1 MWEND
6 KLVILVKK
14 KNIFIYICELYVLF
28 FCNGYYFLRMYELL
42 NIEFYCLYLGFF
54 LSIYKI
60 K

>member
-6 KLVILVKK
+6 KLIGYFSK
-14 KNIFIYICELYVLF
+14 KNIFIYICGLYVLF
-28 FCNGYYFLRMYELL
+28 VCNGYYFLRMYELL
-42 NIEFYCLYLGFF
+42 NIVFYCLYLGFF